1 MNLDKSDP
9 FYILLYMSSKYT
21 TYDNFQYK
29 AKFIKY
35 FELNI
40 TYLVTR
46 TVMNNIIYRNSW
58 LP

>member
-9 FYILLYMSSKYT
+9 FYILLYMSSNYT